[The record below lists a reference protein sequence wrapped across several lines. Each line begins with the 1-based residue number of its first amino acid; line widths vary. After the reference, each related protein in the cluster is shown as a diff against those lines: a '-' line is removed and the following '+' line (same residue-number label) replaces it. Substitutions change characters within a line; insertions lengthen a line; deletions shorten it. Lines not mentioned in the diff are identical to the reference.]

1 MIKLRLK
8 RYGRKQGA
16 TYRIVAMDARSRRDG
31 RELGNV
37 GFYDP
42 IKNKTSLNEPLILYF
57 LENGAQPT
65 RTVFNLLNKSDI
77 FNRKKK
83 EKRET

>member
-16 TYRIVAMDARSRRDG
+16 TYRIVAMDVRSRRDG

-42 IKNKTSLNEPLILYF
+42 IKNKTSLNELLILDF
-57 LENGAQPT
+57 IQNGAKPT
-65 RTVFNLLNKSDI
+65 RTVSNLLKNADI
-77 FNRKKK
+77 LKRKK